1 MSSLDSIRQVY
12 RRILPSITPESF
24 CVLCGEPCS
33 GIVGHSN
40 QNLICKPCLSDL
52 PVITSP
58 CSVCSMT
65 LSAKNS
71 AGVCGSCLHTKPF
84 YQKSIIPL
92 EYIFPATELIKQLK
106 YNDKL
111 LFSEIFSQIL
121 LDKIRQES
129 WPLPEVIIPVPLHPF
144 RLMKRGFNQ
153 SALIAKN
160 ISKELNIPIDLKS
173 CQRIRNTLQQ
183 TGFNKSQRKKN
194 IRNAFSICNKFSAKH
209 VAILDDVV
217 TTGSTVNEMAWV
229 LQKAGAET
237 IEVWACARTVV

>member
-12 RRILPSITPESF
+12 RRILPSITPEVF
-24 CVLCGEPCS
+24 CVLCGEAC
-33 GIVGHSN
+33 GD
-40 QNLICKPCLSDL
+40 LFCEPCLSDL
-52 PVITSP
+52 PVITTP
-58 CSVCSMT
+58 CSVCSVT

-71 AGVCGSCLHTKPF
+71 TGVCGSCLHTKPF

-92 EYIFPATELIKQLK
+92 EYIFPTTELIKQLK

-111 LFSEIFSQIL
+111 LFSEILSQII
-121 LDKIRQES
+121 LDKIKQENK
-129 WPLPEVIIPVPLHPF
+129 PLPEIIIPVPLHPF

-160 ISKELNIPIDLKS
+160 ISKELDIPIDLKS
-173 CQRIRNTLQQ
+173 CRRIRNTLQQ

-194 IRNAFSICNKFSAKH
+194 IRNAFSVSSKFSAKH

-217 TTGSTVNEMAWV
+217 TTGSTVNELARV

-237 IEVWACARTVV
+237 IEIWACARTISE

>member
-24 CVLCGEPCS
+24 CVLCGEVCGGS
-33 GIVGHSN
+33 S
-40 QNLICKPCLSDL
+40 QSLICEPCLSDL
-52 PVITSP
+52 PVITTP
-58 CSVCSMT
+58 CSVCSVT
-65 LSAKNS
+65 LSAKDS
-71 AGVCGSCLHTKPF
+71 AGMCGSCLHTTPF

-92 EYIFPATELIKQLK
+92 EYVFPTTELIKQLK

-111 LFSEIFSQIL
+111 LLSEVLSRIVL
-121 LDKIRQES
+121 NMVKQENGH
-129 WPLPEVIIPVPLHPF
+129 LPEVIIPVPIHPL

-153 SALIAKN
+153 SALIAKT

-173 CQRIRNTLQQ
+173 CHRIRNTLQQ
-183 TGFNKSQRKKN
+183 TGFNKKQRRKN
-194 IRNAFSICNKFSAKH
+194 IRNAFSVNGNFSAKH

-217 TTGSTVNEMAWV
+217 TTGSTVNEMARV